1 MEAKQSK
8 QAVYFDVVRIGL
20 ASPQD
25 IRSWSHGE
33 VKRPETINYRNFR
46 PEKDGLFDERI
57 FGPTKDYE
65 CACGRYK
72 KRKFAGMVCERCG
85 VEVTSSRV
93 RRRRMGH
100 IELVSPV
107 AHIWFFRNTPSIIAL
122 LLDLSPKLVERV
134 IYLTTYIITQ
144 TDPRAIRQ
152 EKENLQKAVELEKE
166 EIDKNVRD
174 HINRLRREQENFKD
188 RAQQNLMPPD
198 EAEELIQ
205 QLEKEIQTILQQ
217 SEEQKQ
223 ELDKALEL
231 LQSLQPKQPLT
242 PEELLSLRRL
252 METAQR
258 KLGRSYDH
266 LFKVGTGAEA
276 IRELLEELDL
286 ERLSRE
292 LRRTIQ
298 ETTGSKRARAI
309 KRLEI
314 VEAFRKSR
322 NRPEWMILEV
332 LPVLPPELRPMV
344 QLDGGRFAT
353 SDLNDL
359 YRRVINRNNRLKKM
373 REIRAPE
380 SIINHEKRLLQEA
393 VDALLDNSRKPHPV
407 LGTNGRPLKS
417 LSDMLR
423 GKEGRF
429 RRNLLGKRVDYSGR
443 SVIVVGP
450 QLKLYQCGLPRIMA
464 KELFRPF
471 LMHWLEKHSD
481 QTGVYTLKSARRL
494 LEEEDNPL
502 VHEALENVVKDHPVL
517 LNRAPTLHRLG
528 IQAFQPI
535 LVDGKAIQIHPLVCP
550 PYNADFDGD
559 QMAVHLPLSV
569 AAQTEARLLMMS
581 SNNIFSP
588 ANGQPLMAPGYDI
601 ALGCYYLTLW
611 QALPEEKKIVLEAGK
626 KSFDSP
632 VELLIFA
639 RKGLVHLSETVT
651 VNKEKG
657 TVWQHL
663 LKYLAP
669 RGKAF
674 ANFEAP
680 LKLLELGQ
688 IHWQTDILVKD
699 EKSESGWLLT
709 TPGRVLFNSLLPS
722 DFPFVNEPVTKS
734 KLRDIVIQLYERY
747 GNIRL
752 VQFLDDVKDLG
763 FHIATLSGITLSIA
777 DLRVQTEREQL
788 IKSAEEKVQQIEE
801 AYEQGLLSPFER
813 EEQIYRTWM
822 DVVDKVTEQV
832 MTNIGTHNPIYMMA
846 ESGARGRKEQIVQLA
861 GLRGLMTT
869 AIGTIISDLPVKG
882 NLRDGLSLL
891 EYFVCTFSARRTL
904 ADTALRTSDA
914 GYLTR
919 RLVDVAQDV
928 VIKAIDCGTT
938 EGFEITAIK
947 EGDVVIV
954 SLAERIFGRIAAEDV
969 IHPKTKKPIV
979 KAGEM
984 ITRERAKEI
993 EAAGVS
999 KVKVRSPLTCELPHG
1014 ICAKC
1019 YGMDLSNG
1027 RLVELGEAVG
1037 IIAAQSIGEP
1047 GTQFTLRTFHIV
1059 IGQSLVEIRQFK
1071 GHRERALREIIRHSR
1086 AEGGEMS
1093 LKEMMEEIKK
1103 ASRGH
1108 EEEQKEQ
1115 RMKWWTRLHVPRRR
1129 GLLRVE
1135 ELFDA
1140 RKPLGQAIVAEYD
1153 GTVVEISKK
1162 GIWRV
1167 YVDSIVP
1174 ESDWDK
1180 NLDEVIAQDVKV
1192 GNTVLVPKGTPLN
1205 DVVIEQLKA
1214 AGVKEIVLR
1223 KGYVVPFN
1231 ADFKVK
1237 VGSKVRVGDPLTE
1250 GAINPYTL
1258 LSLRGVRAVQDYLLR
1273 EIQTVY
1279 RSHGLDIHDKHI
1291 EVIIRQMLRKR
1302 RIIDPGD
1309 TDFLPGQIV
1318 DRAVFEYEN
1327 KRVMAQGGKPA
1338 TAEWVLMG
1346 IMRAAESTDS
1356 WLSAASF
1363 QRTTQALTDAAI
1375 RGKADYLVGLKENV
1389 IIGRLI
1395 PAGTGF
1401 LRPGSV
1407 EVLPPESEEELPH
1420 VGEPEE
1426 KPRRRARA
1434 PRSRPSRRR

>member
-1 MEAKQSK
+1 
-8 QAVYFDVVRIGL
+8 
-20 ASPQD
+20 
-25 IRSWSHGE
+25 
-33 VKRPETINYRNFR
+33 
-46 PEKDGLFDERI
+46 
-57 FGPTKDYE
+57 
-65 CACGRYK
+65 
-72 KRKFAGMVCERCG
+72 
-85 VEVTSSRV
+85 
-93 RRRRMGH
+93 
-100 IELVSPV
+100 
-107 AHIWFFRNTPSIIAL
+107 
-122 LLDLSPKLVERV
+122 
-134 IYLTTYIITQ
+134 
-144 TDPRAIRQ
+144 
-152 EKENLQKAVELEKE
+152 
-166 EIDKNVRD
+166 
-174 HINRLRREQENFKD
+174 
-188 RAQQNLMPPD
+188 
-198 EAEELIQ
+198 
-205 QLEKEIQTILQQ
+205 
-217 SEEQKQ
+217 
-223 ELDKALEL
+223 
-231 LQSLQPKQPLT
+231 
-242 PEELLSLRRL
+242 
-252 METAQR
+252 
-258 KLGRSYDH
+258 
-266 LFKVGTGAEA
+266 
-276 IRELLEELDL
+276 
-286 ERLSRE
+286 
-292 LRRTIQ
+292 
-298 ETTGSKRARAI
+298 
-309 KRLEI
+309 
-314 VEAFRKSR
+314 
-322 NRPEWMILEV
+322 
-332 LPVLPPELRPMV
+332 
-344 QLDGGRFAT
+344 
-353 SDLNDL
+353 
-359 YRRVINRNNRLKKM
+359 
-373 REIRAPE
+373 
-380 SIINHEKRLLQEA
+380 
-393 VDALLDNSRKPHPV
+393 
-407 LGTNGRPLKS
+407 
-417 LSDMLR
+417 
-423 GKEGRF
+423 
-429 RRNLLGKRVDYSGR
+429 
-443 SVIVVGP
+443 
-450 QLKLYQCGLPRIMA
+450 
-464 KELFRPF
+464 
-471 LMHWLEKHSD
+471 
-481 QTGVYTLKSARRL
+481 
-494 LEEEDNPL
+494 
-502 VHEALENVVKDHPVL
+502 
-517 LNRAPTLHRLG
+517 
-528 IQAFQPI
+528 
-535 LVDGKAIQIHPLVCP
+535 
-550 PYNADFDGD
+550 
-559 QMAVHLPLSV
+559 MAVHLPLSV

-1047 GTQFTLRTFHIV
+1047 GTQFTLRTFHTV